1 MLWEYFFKALKLQW
15 RCQTALSKPS
25 STATSP
31 NGAHKRGQMSKPAVL
46 SAVSAYAA
54 SYVPKAVMLDLPESL
69 ADLYD
74 KQARDCNPAE

>member
-1 MLWEYFFKALKLQW
+1 MLWEYFLKALKPL
-15 RCQTALSKPS
+15 CKPS

-31 NGAHKRGQMSKPAVL
+31 NAAHERGQMSKPAAL
-46 SAVSAYAA
+46 SAVSGYAA
-54 SYVPKAVMLDLPESL
+54 SYVPKPVILDLPESL